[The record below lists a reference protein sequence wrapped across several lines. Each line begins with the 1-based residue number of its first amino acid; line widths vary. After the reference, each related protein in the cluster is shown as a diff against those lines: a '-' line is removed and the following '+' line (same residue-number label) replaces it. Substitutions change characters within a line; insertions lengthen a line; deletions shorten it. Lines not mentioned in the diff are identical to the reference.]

1 MATATRFTRSAVV
14 GRLLELIGDA
24 RAADPSAVPA
34 DTIVRRG
41 LPRDPLAGA
50 VIGLGDIEF
59 VETAV
64 PTLKTGRRHYD
75 DRYRL
80 EVLCIAWQAGA
91 DTFTVVDERAEDCA
105 ELVRSVLAD
114 HPQLDRAGT
123 GLAGVVSATI
133 VQADGPNPWH
143 TADGVGSA
151 VRMFLELDTRITEGV
166 AP

>member
-1 MATATRFTRSAVV
+1 MATATRFTRTAVIA
-14 GRLLELIGDA
+14 RLLELVADA
-24 RAADPSAVPA
+24 RAADPSAIPA
-34 DTIVRRG
+34 DTIARRG
-41 LPRDPLAGA
+41 LPRDPLSGA
-50 VIGLGDIEF
+50 VIGFGDLEF
-59 VETAV
+59 VETSV

-91 DTFTVVDERAEDCA
+91 DTFSEVDEIAEDCA

-114 HPQLDRAGT
+114 HPQLDRLGT

-133 VQADGPNPWH
+133 VQVDGPNPWY

-151 VRMFLELDTRITEGV
+151 VRMFVEIDSRITGGST
-166 AP
+166 P